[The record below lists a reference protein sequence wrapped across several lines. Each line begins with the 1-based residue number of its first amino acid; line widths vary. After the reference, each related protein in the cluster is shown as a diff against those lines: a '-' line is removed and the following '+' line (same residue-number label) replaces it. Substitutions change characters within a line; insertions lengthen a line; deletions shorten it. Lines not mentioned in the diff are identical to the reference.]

1 MTQEKLGRLL
11 SLISHEIRGPLG
23 VMRGYMRLL
32 DQQGDRL
39 SEHHR
44 QAVAASLKAGERATE
59 VLNQLSTLAR
69 LHRDSAPLS
78 LRRTSLEP
86 LLRSAVHSVTM
97 PAAPLVTVHVG
108 DIPDVAVMADE
119 PLLRDAIAALTSA
132 VVRAQA
138 VDNRVYLLAR
148 EESQDAE
155 QGVILTITAME
166 AISGTHEDCAVDL
179 LRGGLGLDLPIASF
193 IIDAHRGEVL
203 ERRAQNRLT
212 GYLLWLPTGA

>member
-1 MTQEKLGRLL
+1 
-11 SLISHEIRGPLG
+11 
-23 VMRGYMRLL
+23 MRGYMRLL
-32 DQQGDRL
+32 DQQADRL

-69 LHRDSAPLS
+69 LHHDNAPLS

-86 LLRSAVHSVTM
+86 LLRSAVHSVAM

-108 DIPDVAVMADE
+108 DTPEVAVMADE

-148 EESQDAE
+148 EESRDAE
-155 QGVILTITAME
+155 QGVIVTITAME